1 MFIVFLALTVVSVAV
16 VSVVFLLSRK
26 KTVKEFAIV
35 DSSVLMDG
43 RICDIVSAKFLSLD
57 LIIPSFV
64 VDELKHISESLDKV
78 QRSRSQMALSI
89 IDKLQK
95 SDVVNIKIVK
105 LNLNG
110 GSEASVKIIDFA
122 KNAKA
127 KIITKNFDLYKK
139 ASLYGVEV
147 LNINDLEAAV
157 YPLFLPVEKV
167 RVHLVKDSA
176 QQYQAIGY
184 FDDKTIIVAEDG
196 KNFIGKNVVLTI
208 TSAMFTSTGKII
220 FGKILG

>member
-1 MFIVFLALTVVSVAV
+1 MLIVFLALAV
-16 VSVVFLLSRK
+16 VSIVFLLRRK
-26 KTVKEFAIV
+26 KTVKEFAVV

-43 RICDIVSAKFLSLD
+43 RICDIVSTKFLSLD

-78 QRSRSQMALSI
+78 QRSRSQRALSI
-89 IDKLQK
+89 VDKLQK

-105 LNLNG
+105 LNLNES
-110 GSEASVKIIDFA
+110 SEVSVRIIDFA
-122 KNAKA
+122 KNARA

-147 LNINDLEAAV
+147 LNINDLEAAL
-157 YPLFLPVEKV
+157 YPLFLPGEKM

-196 KNFIGKNVVLTI
+196 KNFIGKNVILTI